1 MSWPPV
7 KYPHLSTHSQICNVE
22 NLNISDWESL
32 SKLFPFLGALVHVL
46 HWSAAAIRAVE
57 CIQWGHQ
64 VEHLQRHYLPEP
76 DIYDTAHQLQQLQ
89 AANEQQGLELWQ
101 VKAVTPRTIVSGSI
115 PEYSLIQTSSCPNSS
130 VVILSVFLAVFVRI
144 WGSEIWLALCSP
156 PLGVASV
163 PAYVQCATM
172 WWRECLCGVRA
183 AAMVDTWNILWI
195 GWRATP
201 TALLAV
207 VTCVSTPEPRCL
219 GSCLLPWRC

>member
-1 MSWPPV
+1 M
-7 KYPHLSTHSQICNVE
+7 
-22 NLNISDWESL
+22 
-32 SKLFPFLGALVHVL
+32 
-46 HWSAAAIRAVE
+46 E
-57 CIQWGHQ
+57 CSQWGHQ

-76 DIYDTAHQLQQLQ
+76 DVYNAAHQLQQLQ
-89 AANEQQGLELWQ
+89 AANEQQGLDLWQ
-101 VKAVTPRTIVSGSI
+101 VKAVTPWTDVNHSI

-130 VVILSVFLAVFVRI
+130 VVILSVFPAVFVFVRI
-144 WGSEIWLALCSP
+144 CWSEVWLAFCSS
-156 PLGVASV
+156 PLGVTSV

-183 AAMVDTWNILWI
+183 AAMVDTWNILWT

-207 VTCVSTPEPRCL
+207 VTCVSTPEPLCW